1 LAGALLFASGGQEAP
16 CTPAKGANLFGIL
29 YGEHMS
35 TEDRLARLE
44 EQNYFQ
50 EEVLAQLNQVLT
62 RQQAQLD
69 GLEKRLALA
78 EKRIAALLPLLEEGG
93 QSAPPPHYGALA

>member
-1 LAGALLFASGGQEAP
+1 LRPVRERF
-16 CTPAKGANLFGIL
+16 FFFVFFH
-29 YGEHMS
+29 GEHMLS

-50 EEVLAQLNQVLT
+50 EQLLAELNQELT
-62 RQQAQLD
+62 RRQARIE

-78 EKRIAALLPLLEEGG
+78 EKRITALLPLLEESGH
-93 QSAPPPHYGALA
+93 SALPPHYGILA

>member
-1 LAGALLFASGGQEAP
+1 MS
-16 CTPAKGANLFGIL
+16 
-29 YGEHMS
+29 S

-50 EEVLAQLNQVLT
+50 EQILAELNQALT

-69 GLEKRLALA
+69 GLEQRLALA
-78 EKRIAALLPLLEEGG
+78 EQRLAALLPLLEEGG
-93 QSAPPPHYGALA
+93 QSAPPPHYGTLA

>member
-1 LAGALLFASGGQEAP
+1 MA
-16 CTPAKGANLFGIL
+16 
-29 YGEHMS
+29 S

-50 EEVLAQLNQVLT
+50 EQVLAELNRALI

-78 EKRIAALLPLLEEGG
+78 EKRLAALLPLLEEGA
-93 QSAPPPHYGALA
+93 QSVPPPHYGTSA